1 MASGASLFTLRVLI
15 GAGVTAAVDS
25 LAFFEGEE
33 EEVGLAFIGV
43 RTPVAEFSG
52 MAARRKD
59 DLSRSREAR
68 GRLARNKRDA
78 TMSLL

>member
-25 LAFFEGEE
+25 LAFLEGEE
-33 EEVGLAFIGV
+33 VELGLAFIGV
-43 RTPVAEFSG
+43 STPVVEFSG
-52 MAARRKD
+52 MAARKND
-59 DLSRSREAR
+59 DLSRSREAK
-68 GRLARNKRDA
+68 GRLACNRWDA